1 MAKPVVDGIER
12 DLGSKARVVRLSVM
26 SRVGGMVA
34 QRYGIRGIP
43 ALLIFDGDGELV
55 ARELGVP
62 NRNGVVAQVE
72 QLLP

>member
-12 DLGSKARVVRLSVM
+12 DLEDRAEVVRLSVM

-43 ALLIFDGDGELV
+43 TLLLFDGKGNLV
-55 ARELGVP
+55 SRGLGVP
-62 NRNGVVAQVE
+62 NRKSVVSQVE